1 MGRGDCG
8 IVPSGGP
15 GTVSQLGV
23 RVGQDSL
30 SNGELI
36 TGDREEGGLA
46 SSEDGKA
53 DDNMTQDDGGSSLG
67 SDSAYPRN
75 TEK

>member
-1 MGRGDCG
+1 MR
-8 IVPSGGP
+8 
-15 GTVSQLGV
+15 
-23 RVGQDSL
+23 
-30 SNGELI
+30 NEELI

-67 SDSAYPRN
+67 SDSVYPRN